1 MSAKKVSITFDFP
14 VRWRLIANG
23 ERVIEQ
29 TGPDEIQVDVR
40 EGEIKGE
47 SWLQELGKIFDEA
60 KRELHQ
66 SRRRKGQGVADF
78 ESRRSLKMWDQNT
91 NREGNRAA
99 NKSSSDEKLGMN
111 RDEPHKRAS

>member
-1 MSAKKVSITFDFP
+1 MSAKKVLITFDFP
-14 VRWRLIANG
+14 VRWKLIANG

-29 TGPDEIQVDVR
+29 TGLDEVEVEVR
-40 EGEIKGE
+40 EAAVEGE

-60 KRELHQ
+60 KRELRQ

-99 NKSSSDEKLGMN
+99 NNSSGDEKLGMN
-111 RDEPHKRAS
+111 RHESHKIPS